1 MLYNEFMI
9 WKKHKNDILLIVALL
24 LLAGSVWLAARF
36 LRQEGAVVE
45 VRAGEVTESFPL
57 GKDREYTVE
66 DGDHRN
72 TIVIR
77 SGRVCMESANCPDQ
91 VCVRTG
97 WIEYEGET
105 IVCLPHKIVVSL
117 NGGGNGYDAV
127 AD

>member
-45 VRAGEVTESFPL
+45 VRAGEVTETFPL
-57 GKDREYTVE
+57 GEDREYTVE

-77 SGRVCMESANCPDQ
+77 NGRVCMESANCPDQ
-91 VCVRTG
+91 ICVRTG

>member
-45 VRAGEVTESFPL
+45 VRVGEVTETFPL
-57 GKDREYTVE
+57 GEDREYTVE

-72 TIVIR
+72 TIVIA
-77 SGRVCMESANCPDQ
+77 SGRVCMGSANCPDQ